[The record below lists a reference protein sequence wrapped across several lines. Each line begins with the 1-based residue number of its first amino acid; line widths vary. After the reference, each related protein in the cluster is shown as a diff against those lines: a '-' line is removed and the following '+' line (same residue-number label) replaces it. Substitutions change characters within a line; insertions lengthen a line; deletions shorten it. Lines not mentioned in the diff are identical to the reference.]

1 MIALLPGLAS
11 RRETAGKPKDQV
23 HPGVEHIEQEA

>member
-1 MIALLPGLAS
+1 MIALLLDLAS

-23 HPGVEHIEQEA
+23 HPGVQQIEQEA